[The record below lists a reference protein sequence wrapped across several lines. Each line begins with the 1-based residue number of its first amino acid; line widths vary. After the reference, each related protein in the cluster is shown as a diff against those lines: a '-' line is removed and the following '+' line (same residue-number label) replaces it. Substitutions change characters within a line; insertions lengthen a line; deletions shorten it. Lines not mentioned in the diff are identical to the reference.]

1 MSKEVIIGKEY
12 VFSVAEF
19 NKDLSNAD
27 KEKVEWAWK
36 KEGGEIQYFEK
47 QGYIDDQ
54 GNVSKKISFDKNLA
68 GEKVYVM
75 PFLEE
80 PDPSVSVIIQVLT
93 PVLAKEILL
102 ITGTEKE
109 SETFG
114 NKLMFM
120 AQTVREVK
128 VNYPDQKYLTVL
140 YYPDDYSSE
149 QIGAFKE
156 AILNFNDKTDII
168 EIDTRQKMIDYINT
182 KTIDASIND
191 RELPNDDNDIV
202 QIGTLKIFSHGMPSR
217 FTFGL
222 GWPIV
227 PVEINNVDQEFNKT
241 HVPLLQKEAF
251 AADAELYSFACRSG
265 NNSTAR
271 SFVGPGYNVEY
282 YPINPRSLITTT
294 KFFETRAEAQRFYDD
309 KNSGLIAKAIRIEEV
324 PTPFEQAKPQ
334 ESLAQDIANH
344 LDIKVYTYLVRS
356 NYADTWKDNGDEIY
370 KAQYEYYED
379 EDAHNPLNPK
389 DWVRAYRSSG
399 GWDEVIW
406 NPQGAYGPVKAGY
419 TPDGLPRN
427 LYLFT
432 KDAEPVAQ

>member
-1 MSKEVIIGKEY
+1 MSNEVIIGKEY

-19 NKDLSNAD
+19 NKDLSDAD
-27 KEKVEWAWK
+27 KQKVEWAWK
-36 KEGGEIQYFEK
+36 KEGGAIQYFEK
-47 QGYIDDQ
+47 QGYIDDK

-68 GEKVYVM
+68 GEKVYIM

-80 PDPSVSVIIQVLT
+80 PDPSVSVIVQVLT
-93 PVLAKEILL
+93 PVLAKEVLI

-120 AQTVREVK
+120 AQTVREVR
-128 VNYPDQKYLTVL
+128 VNYSSKKYLTVL
-140 YYPDDYSSE
+140 YYPDDYSAE

-156 AILNFNDKTDII
+156 AILSFNDETEII

-182 KTIDASIND
+182 KTIDASKND
-191 RELPNDDNDIV
+191 RELPNNDNDIV
-202 QIGTLKIFSHGMPSR
+202 QIGTIKIFSHGMPSR
-217 FTFGL
+217 LTFGL
-222 GWPIV
+222 GWPLV
-227 PVEINNVDQEFNKT
+227 PFEVNNVEQEFNKT
-241 HVPLLQKEAF
+241 HVSLLQKEAF

-265 NNSTAR
+265 NNSSQR
-271 SFVGPGYNVEY
+271 SFIGPGYNVVY
-282 YPINPRSLITTT
+282 YPINPRSLVTAT

-309 KNSGLIAKAIRIEEV
+309 KNSGLIARAIRIEEV
-324 PTPFEQAKPQ
+324 PTPFEQAKPR

-356 NYADTWKDNGDEIY
+356 NYGDTWSEGDDQNY
-370 KAQYEYYED
+370 RNQYEYYED
-379 EDAHNPLNPK
+379 EDAHNPLNPV
-389 DWVRAYRSSG
+389 DWYRAYKSG

-406 NPQGAYGPVKAGY
+406 NPQGAYGPVKAGD
-419 TPDGLPRN
+419 TPKGLPRK

-432 KDAEPVAQ
+432 KNSEPIPQ